1 LLVIYWQVR
10 NRVVVGGLVLGLAAA
25 TRQNVWFFLPFL
37 LYLAWRTGG
46 WRDLRVRAGCAL
58 AVFLA
63 CNVPFIIEN
72 PGSWMAGIMG
82 PMADPLFAQGVGMI
96 ALMIA
101 IFKQHLGSPLIY
113 LGLEILVYIAMF
125 RLYMRRC
132 LAAPGLALL
141 LPLVPLF
148 FAWRSLHTYFL
159 VLPLLAMAVLTEYEA
174 RPWRRGAG
182 AAADR
187 ELVV

>member
-1 LLVIYWQVR
+1 
-10 NRVVVGGLVLGLAAA
+10 
-25 TRQNVWFFLPFL
+25 
-37 LYLAWRTGG
+37 
-46 WRDLRVRAGCAL
+46 
-58 AVFLA
+58 
-63 CNVPFIIEN
+63 
-72 PGSWMAGIMG
+72 
-82 PMADPLFAQGVGMI
+82 MADPLFAQGVGMI